1 MSAVVYLP
9 RIGSALDKFEEFRS
23 ALPLKVVSARRGFG
37 GYVTLDLGDE
47 KGRDAITGQP
57 QYDWHLWVYMCDWD
71 LYKADSRVLWRRES
85 DNALA
90 GAVLE
95 MLNGEMLTAVDHD
108 TADDCFVFS
117 FSGGYRLHLDPD
129 FFDYDGED
137 DMFMLF
143 RHGDRDAL
151 NFAPGKSFYRAA

>member
-9 RIGSALDKFEEFRS
+9 RIGSGTDKFKDFKA
-23 ALPLKVVSARRGFG
+23 ALPLKVVQARRGIG
-37 GYVTLDLGDE
+37 GYITLDLGDQQ
-47 KGRDAITGQP
+47 GFDAITRQP
-57 QYDWHLWVYMCDWD
+57 QFDWHLWVYMCDWD
-71 LYKADSRVLWRRES
+71 LYKVDSRILWRRES

-95 MLNGEMLTAVDHD
+95 MLNGEMLETVEHD
-108 TADDCFVFS
+108 EKDDCFVFG

-129 FFDYDGED
+129 FFDYDGDD

-143 RHGDRDAL
+143 KFGERDAL
-151 NFAPGKSFYRAA
+151 NYSPGKRFYRAA